1 MWLIPCEILSDRY
14 LSCLQAY
21 NIARML
27 FDVADQLSESQSDV
41 SLLSMVYPSDCHP
54 DDNPVFILCR
64 SDTCS
69 FTWTGEEHIHQVRN
83 GSFCSIHEKHQF
95 GFENCS
101 T

>member
-1 MWLIPCEILSDRY
+1 
-14 LSCLQAY
+14 
-21 NIARML
+21 ML

-83 GSFCSIHEKHQF
+83 DLYCSILEKHLF
-95 GFENCS
+95 RFDNYSMDS
-101 T
+101 TRYNICF

>member
-1 MWLIPCEILSDRY
+1 
-14 LSCLQAY
+14 
-21 NIARML
+21 ML

-83 GSFCSIHEKHQF
+83 DLYCSILEKHRF
-95 GFENCS
+95 GFENYS
-101 T
+101 TDSTR

>member
-1 MWLIPCEILSDRY
+1 VDNNRDIPISLSYVTPCENLLAIVFL
-14 LSCLQAY
+14 CFQAY
-21 NIARML
+21 NVARML
-27 FDVADQLSESQSDV
+27 FDVADQLSESQSEV

-83 GSFCSIHEKHQF
+83 EIFLA
-95 GFENCS
+95 
-101 T
+101 